1 MANVLRIIFI
11 QILLCSFSVSAPS
24 LSRKI
29 PTIKSLEEKNC
40 NFPPANLYIG
50 HGKGH
55 SLVNCTKEES
65 VKEETQALGLDLCH
79 VLWESLNNDTCN
91 FEDIPDFKKET
102 SDSEVQKYCDK
113 TLKKVFDDAG
123 SKLNCTTLCTKNKF
137 AKELCTLIH
146 FATNIT
152 LGEKGIQ

>member
-11 QILLCSFSVSAPS
+11 QILLCSFSVSAP
-24 LSRKI
+24 LSNRKI
-29 PTIKSLEEKNC
+29 PTKESLLEKDC

-55 SLVNCTKEES
+55 SLVNCIKEES
-65 VKEETQALGLDLCH
+65 VKEETKALGLDLCH
-79 VLWESLNNDTCN
+79 IFWESLNNDTCN
-91 FEDIPDFKKET
+91 FEGILDFKKET
-102 SDSEVQKYCDK
+102 SDSEVKQYCDK

-123 SKLNCTTLCTKNKF
+123 FKLNCTTLCTKNKF

-152 LGEKGIQ
+152 LGKLGS